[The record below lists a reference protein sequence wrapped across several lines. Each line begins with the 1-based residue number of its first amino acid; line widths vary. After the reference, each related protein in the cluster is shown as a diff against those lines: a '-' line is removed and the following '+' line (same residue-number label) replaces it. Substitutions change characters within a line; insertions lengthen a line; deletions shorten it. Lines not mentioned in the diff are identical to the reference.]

1 MSYNILSPLFLLFSL
16 FIFTVITFIIIIIDI
31 TVIIIIIITI
41 IIFFFSLLS
50 ALLHYHYYYYSIIII
65 ILIIMKVCLP
75 TFSASIVSQIAKI
88 ALEFQ
93 NYSTSAFVIL

>member
-1 MSYNILSPLFLLFSL
+1 M
-16 FIFTVITFIIIIIDI
+16 T
-31 TVIIIIIITI
+31 
-41 IIFFFSLLS
+41 
-50 ALLHYHYYYYSIIII
+50 
-65 ILIIMKVCLP
+65 VCLP

>member
-16 FIFTVITFIIIIIDI
+16 FIFTAITFIIIIIDI
-31 TVIIIIIITI
+31 TVIIITI

-50 ALLHYHYYYYSIIII
+50 AFLHYHYYYYSIIII
-65 ILIIMKVCLP
+65 ILIIMTVCLP

-93 NYSTSAFVIL
+93 NYSTSAFVILL

>member
-31 TVIIIIIITI
+31 TVIIITI
-41 IIFFFSLLS
+41 IYFFFFSLLS

-65 ILIIMKVCLP
+65 ILIIMTVCLP

>member
-16 FIFTVITFIIIIIDI
+16 FIFTAITFIIIIIDI
-31 TVIIIIIITI
+31 TVIIITI
-41 IIFFFSLLS
+41 IIIIFFSLLS

-65 ILIIMKVCLP
+65 ILIIMTVCLP

>member
-1 MSYNILSPLFLLFSL
+1 MPYNILSPLFLLFSL
-16 FIFTVITFIIIIIDI
+16 FIFTAITFIIIIIDI
-31 TVIIIIIITI
+31 TVIIITI
-41 IIFFFSLLS
+41 IIIIFFSLLS
-50 ALLHYHYYYYSIIII
+50 ALLQYHYYYYSIIII
-65 ILIIMKVCLP
+65 ILIIMTVCLP

>member
-31 TVIIIIIITI
+31 TVIIITII

-65 ILIIMKVCLP
+65 ILIIMTVCLP

>member
-16 FIFTVITFIIIIIDI
+16 FIFTAITFIIIIIDI
-31 TVIIIIIITI
+31 TVIIITI
-41 IIFFFSLLS
+41 IMIIFFSLLS

-65 ILIIMKVCLP
+65 ILIIMTVCLP

>member
-31 TVIIIIIITI
+31 TVIIITI
-41 IIFFFSLLS
+41 IFFFFFSLLS

-65 ILIIMKVCLP
+65 ILIIMTVCLP

>member
-16 FIFTVITFIIIIIDI
+16 FIFTAITFIIIIIDI
-31 TVIIIIIITI
+31 TVIIITI
-41 IIFFFSLLS
+41 IIIIFFSLLS
-50 ALLHYHYYYYSIIII
+50 ALLQYHYYYYSIIII
-65 ILIIMKVCLP
+65 ILIIMTVCLP